1 MSGFETGGF
10 NPPQPKNLEGTKLP
24 VTDAEANLLSQ
35 DAKTG
40 RSQFVYADD
49 GTLMPTEMAD
59 RYYGTLGRPLEQR
72 EIRPRKPEKRNKP
85 FTANE
90 AAIMAATTADMVA
103 REVELKIK
111 THTEKEPAGELINPT
126 VEKRGIKVMQKL
138 MEALEPNAT
147 PEQLLAAS
155 IKYVQDLEKMFE
167 DGRVDPLSKK
177 YFEGELLAAQS
188 AKRRLDMVNYEI
200 GLSSSDNYDRLIA
213 QHNDNLKRT
222 AIATAELEIIRAQS
236 KVSAQAHLPDNA
248 ASETVAPLRDRPM
261 TDTDVAEQREA
272 IAKLFKGRKKE
283 SLTPV
288 PDDDID
294 RIKFAKEFFG
304 ETQGP
309 QASVLPVTEGNI
321 AVFREYFLKE
331 LQKNG
336 RMAKT
341 ARGRISSQLAG
352 ILGSQ
357 LGQPMPPGGL
367 KRFAYEIVRSNA
379 TGKDISPEVFNKMNA
394 KQFAKEY
401 LDIDVNKV
409 IPDYDS
415 MFA

>member
-1 MSGFETGGF
+1 MGGT
-10 NPPQPKNLEGTKLP
+10 NPSQPQQKGSEKPMAPIIDIEAGLPQQNTQMESPK
-24 VTDAEANLLSQ
+24 
-35 DAKTG
+35 
-40 RSQFVYADD
+40 FVYADD

-72 EIRPRKPEKRNKP
+72 ELRPRKLSGEDYNKP

-90 AAIMAATTADMVA
+90 AAIMATATADMVA

-111 THTEKEPAGELINPT
+111 TNANKEPAGELINPA
-126 VEKRGIKVMQKL
+126 VERRGIKVMKKL

-167 DGRVDPLSKK
+167 DGRVDPLSQK

-236 KVSAQAHLPDNA
+236 RVPVQAHSPDNA
-248 ASETVAPLRDRPM
+248 SSETVVPLRDRPM
-261 TDTDVAEQREA
+261 TEAEVTEQRTA
-272 IAKLFKGRKKE
+272 VAKLFEGRKQKE
-283 SLTPV
+283 LLGIPEDSV
-288 PDDDID
+288 E
-294 RIKFAKEFFG
+294 RNKFAREFFG

-309 QASVLPVTEGNI
+309 EAKVISVTKENI

-331 LQKNG
+331 LLKNG
-336 RMAKT
+336 RMALA
-341 ARGRISSQLAG
+341 ARGRIQSHLEG
-352 ILGSQ
+352 VLGGQ
-357 LGQPMPPGGL
+357 LGQPMPPGGP
-367 KRFAYEIVRSNA
+367 KRFAYEIVRSTTAGGN
-379 TGKDISPEVFNKMNA
+379 ISPEVFNKMNA

-401 LDIDVNKV
+401 LGIDVYET
-409 IPDYDS
+409 IPDYDN
-415 MFA
+415 MFI